1 MPLVSY
7 KDVLPPGL
15 VNKVKSSLLQQLVNM
30 VGKSD
35 TGESYRER
43 ALAELEKQRR
53 YIPDEEYRF
62 LLEVVDWITRNID
75 YVKRKKYSELREQLR
90 RVRNFLR
97 TRRKSKARER

>member
-1 MPLVSY
+1 
-7 KDVLPPGL
+7 
-15 VNKVKSSLLQQLVNM
+15 M